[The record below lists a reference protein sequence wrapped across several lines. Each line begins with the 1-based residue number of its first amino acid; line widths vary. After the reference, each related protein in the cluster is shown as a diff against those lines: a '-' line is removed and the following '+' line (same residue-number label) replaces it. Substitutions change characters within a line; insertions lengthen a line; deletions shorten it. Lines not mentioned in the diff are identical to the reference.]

1 MLYNNGEMTII
12 PHVKFGFILLLIL
25 FLALTMFAISGFHL
39 NKSIGITFVIMYAF
53 FIGYALIQEIYC
65 FRTLNTYC

>member
-1 MLYNNGEMTII
+1 MYDKGEMTII

-25 FLALTMFAISGFHL
+25 VLALAMFAFSGFHL
-39 NKSIGITFVIMYAF
+39 NRSIGVTFVIMYAA

-65 FRTLNTYC
+65 FRTLGIYC